1 MTRFLNKSLSELM
14 EVSHDSFGSS
24 DGAVVRKSF
33 VISLDE
39 PQVVE
44 IIDHEPGGLAQAFAR
59 GIAEEVQSLQP
70 GPIAEMETSHR
81 IEWLS
86 TRGFGPQIVECRQA
100 EEDRT

>member
-33 VISLDE
+33 VVGLDE

-44 IIDHEPGGLAQAFAR
+44 IIDHEPGGVAQAFAR

-70 GPIAEMETSHR
+70 GHFENPQAGLSLPRAGKTST
-81 IEWLS
+81 S
-86 TRGFGPQIVECRQA
+86 
-100 EEDRT
+100 